1 MRFSHGW
8 QREPKIRRLLIVG
21 AALLAI
27 SCEPGPPVWR
37 SAFPAF
43 GTQIEISIAGVPET
57 RARQAS
63 DRIQALF
70 ESLHRRWHP
79 WADGE
84 LARFNAQLMA
94 TGSATADAGLLDT
107 IRQAMAY
114 TKLSGGRFNPA
125 VAALVRE
132 WGFNEAAP
140 ISAPP
145 DPARL
150 LELLAAMPGQ
160 QQIDWLPGRLVSPAG
175 GWAIDLGG
183 FAKGL
188 AVDRAINLL
197 REAGIENAIVNAGGD
212 LRAMG
217 RRNGRAWRVGI
228 RHPRRPGVI
237 AGIDIDGDESVF
249 TSGDYERFFEY
260 QGLRYHHILDPETGY
275 PAIGA
280 VSLTVIAGNGALAD
294 ASATALFVAGPGEW
308 PVLAQALG
316 LELVMLVASDGH
328 IEMTAAMAKR
338 VTLENPDEM
347 SIVIVDESQ
356 EVCASQLTVRCL

>member
-1 MRFSHGW
+1 MRV
-8 QREPKIRRLLIVG
+8 RRLPIICVS
-21 AALLAI
+21 LLVI
-27 SCEPGPPVWR
+27 SCQPR
-37 SAFPAF
+37 SPIWHSEFPAF
-43 GTQIEISIAGVPET
+43 GTRIEISIAGVPES
-57 RARQAS
+57 RARRAS
-63 DRIQALF
+63 DRIRVLF
-70 ESLHRRWHP
+70 ESLHHRWHP
-79 WADGE
+79 WDDGE
-84 LARFNAQLMA
+84 LARFNAQLMD
-94 TGSATADAGLLDT
+94 TGSATGDAELLGT
-107 IRQAMAY
+107 IRQAMDY

-150 LELLAAMPGQ
+150 LELLAAMPGH
-160 QQIDWLPGRLVSPAG
+160 QQIGWVPGRLVSPAG

-217 RRNGRAWRVGI
+217 RRNERAWRIGI

-237 AGIDIDGDESVF
+237 AGIDISGDESVF

-275 PAIGA
+275 PAMGA

-308 PVLAQALG
+308 PELAQALG

-338 VTLENPDEM
+338 VMLENPNEM
-347 SIVIVDESQ
+347 RIVIVDEP
-356 EVCASQLTVRCL
+356 